1 MLRKLLLS
9 VSAFTVL
16 ASVWFVTMDLVLKHP
31 GYFERVWMVF
41 FFAAQA
47 IATIIAFASPS
58 PRLLRALTVPGALII
73 GYTGL
78 HVFLLA
84 FRGDHNIEGYVLLMC
99 LALVVQATLTL
110 ILLVLPAASDR
121 ALA

>member
-31 GYFERVWMVF
+31 DYLERLWMVF

-47 IATIIAFASPS
+47 IATIIAFGSPS

-78 HVFLLA
+78 HVFMLV

-99 LALVVQATLTL
+99 LALVLQATLTL
-110 ILLVLPAASDR
+110 VSLFAPAEHKH